1 MELTYMVRG
10 ADGKEYGPVTLEQL
24 NKWIQEGRLPAQQE
38 VRRSDMEYWAM
49 AGDFLEL
56 QPVFGSLN
64 SPAAGSG
71 TAAAG
76 SATAAAQADPATAA
90 QLKSGASW
98 FYWIAGLSIIN
109 SIAAFSGSTWRFIV
123 GLGVT
128 QIFDA
133 LGTDFGSSG
142 KVIVLVL
149 DLLATGLFILFG
161 VFAHK
166 AHTWAF
172 LVGMVLFGLDSVV
185 FLKAQDWLGV
195 GFHVFV
201 LYFLFRG
208 FQACRRLKGT

>member
-109 SIAAFSGSTWRFIV
+109 
-123 GLGVT
+123 
-128 QIFDA
+128 
-133 LGTDFGSSG
+133 
-142 KVIVLVL
+142 
-149 DLLATGLFILFG
+149 
-161 VFAHK
+161 
-166 AHTWAF
+166 
-172 LVGMVLFGLDSVV
+172 
-185 FLKAQDWLGV
+185 
-195 GFHVFV
+195 
-201 LYFLFRG
+201 
-208 FQACRRLKGT
+208 